1 MKVGDRKFTL
11 GPTYLSSTVQHLR
24 KATELTMCGTREVTR
39 GRDRHARTRDKS
51 RGSGHGHTTGHTGDA
66 GGGHAAGAHAGRN
79 QRYETWVQR
88 EQVDQAGGGVAQA
101 GPGDV
106 GEADMARR
114 AGVKLGATGGDCDGE
129 AVAENALGAVWGS
142 RRGLTVRASQAVSC
156 ARARGCLRAGAW
168 RTWCLLDWGLC
179 RGLGEG
185 GAGAGGREEV

>member
-1 MKVGDRKFTL
+1 
-11 GPTYLSSTVQHLR
+11 
-24 KATELTMCGTREVTR
+24 MCGTREVTR

-142 RRGLTVRASQAVSC
+142 RRGMTVRASQAVSC
-156 ARARGCLRAGAW
+156 TRARGCLGAGAW
-168 RTWCLLDWGLC
+168 RTCCLLTGVSRSNLDVAVHGTH
-179 RGLGEG
+179 
-185 GAGAGGREEV
+185 AP